1 MLPSEMLAREEALQS
16 EHKSRHDSFHVI
28 EGEVSRLDASP
39 DVPRRRWWSSAKAR
53 ILGEA
58 LVPGVNV
65 SAVARRHGLKPQQV
79 FAWRRQ
85 ALRSGRIEA
94 ALPISELPAFLPV
107 SIERSGGV
115 ELVVADVTI
124 RAGADVSVAR
134 LAEVIRA
141 ARSA

>member
-1 MLPSEMLAREEALQS
+1 MRAR
-16 EHKSRHDSFHVI
+16 RFHGGV
-28 EGEVSRLDASP
+28 GS
-39 DVPRRRWWSSAKAR
+39 SSAKAR
-53 ILGEA
+53 IVDEA
-58 LVPGVNV
+58 LVPGMNV

-85 ALRSGRIEA
+85 ALRSGMIEA
-94 ALPISELPAFLPV
+94 ALPVSERPSFVPV
-107 SIERSGGV
+107 VLERSGGV
-115 ELVVADVTI
+115 ELVVGDVTI